1 MGTGRKWVDRSLDL
15 LLGPIALS
23 KGFKAQAKHAK
34 SEPRRRTAK
43 SKVAEHAKIANDQD
57 MQDKAAVDVVRPSM
71 KRLINIARNRAAEK
85 ITSGK
90 MKKHHAKKQPIG
102 IIEKLL
108 VKKKPSGIIGNR
120 LSRSLTVKNMF

>member
-23 KGFKAQAKHAK
+23 NDFKTQAKHAK

-71 KRLINIARNRAAEK
+71 KRLINIARNRASEK
-85 ITSGK
+85 KTSGK
-90 MKKHHAKKQPIG
+90 MKKHHAKKKPIG